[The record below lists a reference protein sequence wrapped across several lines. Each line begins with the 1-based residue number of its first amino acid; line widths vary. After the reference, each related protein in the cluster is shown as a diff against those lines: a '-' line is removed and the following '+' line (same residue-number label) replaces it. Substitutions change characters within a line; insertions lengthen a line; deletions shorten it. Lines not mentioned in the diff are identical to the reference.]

1 MSAETTG
8 ALGERIAA
16 EYLIRKGYRI
26 LETGYRPRY
35 GEIDI
40 IARDGKTTVFVEVK
54 TRTNA
59 RYGTPE
65 DAVHAGKIRRL
76 LRAVK
81 QYAVAQ
87 GIDDYRIDVV
97 SLELNES
104 DRRAAVRHYRNAVGE
119 EGRNVQSPL

>member
-1 MSAETTG
+1 MSAG
-8 ALGERIAA
+8 AVGSLGERIAA
-16 EYLIRKGYRI
+16 KYLARKGYRI

-40 IARDGKTTVFVEVK
+40 IARDGETTVFVEVK
-54 TRTNA
+54 TRTGVQ
-59 RYGTPE
+59 YGTPE
-65 DAVHAGKIRRL
+65 DAINSGKIRRL

-97 SLELNES
+97 AVQL
-104 DRRAAVRHYRNAVGE
+104 DRGTEVARVRHHLHAVGE
-119 EGRNVQSPL
+119 EGVV

>member
-1 MSAETTG
+1 MSAG
-8 ALGERIAA
+8 AVGSLGERIAA

-26 LETGYRPRY
+26 LERGYRPRH

-65 DAVHAGKIRRL
+65 DAVHAGKIQRL

-81 QYAVAQ
+81 QYAVARA
-87 GIDDYRIDVV
+87 IDDYRIDVV

-119 EGRNVQSPL
+119 EGRI

>member
-1 MSAETTG
+1 MNAGTVG

-16 EYLIRKGYRI
+16 KYLTKKGYRI
-26 LETGYRPRY
+26 LETGYRPRH

-40 IARDGKTTVFVEVK
+40 VARDGKTTVFVEVK

-59 RYGTPE
+59 RYGSPE
-65 DAVHAGKIRRL
+65 DAVNAGKIRRL

-97 SLELNES
+97 AIQLDRDKEL
-104 DRRAAVRHYRNAVGE
+104 AHVRHYLHAVGE
-119 EGRNVQSPL
+119 EGVV